1 MKRLFAIL
9 TVMAISLVAWG
20 QELTVKDFHIDPS
33 DISAVRYEVKD
44 LNGEMCALV
53 KIGLVLQ
60 DVTFEGSV
68 VKSEFK
74 DGEWWVYMVDKS
86 WWLNIKTMKYLPLR
100 YEFSGAATEKIYLHN
115 AGGDSSGGLY
125 RSYRKNAIREQCT

>member
-1 MKRLFAIL
+1 MRRLFAIVI
-9 TVMAISLVAWG
+9 TMAVSLCALG
-20 QELTVKDFHIDPS
+20 QELKVKDFHVDPS

-53 KIGLVLQ
+53 KIGLVLK

-86 WWLNIKTMKYLPLR
+86 WWLNIKTTKYLPLR
-100 YEFSGAATEKIYLHN
+100 YEFEETL
-115 AGGDSSGGLY
+115 
-125 RSYRKNAIREQCT
+125 RKKST

>member
-1 MKRLFAIL
+1 
-9 TVMAISLVAWG
+9 
-20 QELTVKDFHIDPS
+20 
-33 DISAVRYEVKD
+33 
-44 LNGEMCALV
+44 MCALV

-86 WWLNIKTMKYLPLR
+86 WWLNIKTMNICR
-100 YEFSGAATEKIYLHN
+100 FAMSF
-115 AGGDSSGGLY
+115 
-125 RSYRKNAIREQCT
+125 RSRYRKNLLT